1 VSDARPYHHGDLRSA
16 LVAKGLELTRA
27 DGPDA
32 LVLRDVTRAVGVSP
46 NAVYRHFANRQA
58 LLDAVAAAIL
68 ARVANGMATEQATG
82 SAPRMAVERL
92 RAVGLGYI
100 AFARREPGWFSVVFF
115 GRGGG
120 RDVSTAPPYLAL
132 ADALDGMVA
141 AGVLTGARRAGAE
154 WSCWAAVHGFA
165 VLMLDGPL
173 GSADES
179 EVQRLAAR
187 TVDAIIDGV
196 IGQNDPPSAAA
207 DTAQRSAS
215 EPAMPPSEK

>member
-1 VSDARPYHHGDLRSA
+1 VNDAKPYHHGDLRSA

-27 DGPDA
+27 HGPDA

-46 NAVYRHFANRQA
+46 NAAYRHFANRRA
-58 LLDAVAAAIL
+58 LLDAVAVEIL
-68 ARVANGMATEQATG
+68 TRVADGMAAVVQEPD
-82 SAPRMAVERL
+82 SAPRQAVERL

-115 GRGGG
+115 GPGAE

-132 ADALDGMVA
+132 VDALDGLVA
-141 AGVLTGARRAGAE
+141 AGVLSRSRRVGAE

-165 VLMLDGPL
+165 VLVLDGPL
-173 GSADES
+173 RGAE
-179 EVQRLAAR
+179 EGETRRLAAR

-196 IGQNDPPSAAA
+196 IG
-207 DTAQRSAS
+207 
-215 EPAMPPSEK
+215 